1 MTLTPGDSSRS
12 GARTLARFRA
22 SSGSASSSETT
33 TGGRWD
39 KLCSSLLQEGL
50 PQDQGKKIKAEVREF
65 NFSQQYIF
73 GVFDSFCNRLN
84 NLLDMF
90 DNIGIFTQLFDTKLE
105 ALLSDEVLITER
117 IAFEQV
123 VVKITLLFF
132 LSYRLSPSSKCEST
146 TS

>member
-1 MTLTPGDSSRS
+1 MEDGTNFVPVFFRS
-12 GARTLARFRA
+12 AYLKTR
-22 SSGSASSSETT
+22 
-33 TGGRWD
+33 D
-39 KLCSSLLQEGL
+39 
-50 PQDQGKKIKAEVREF
+50 KKIKAEVREF

-123 VVKITLLFF
+123 VVKITSLFF